1 MGATW
6 RKRFIPLY
14 TSGVCLGGL
23 IIFFYSF
30 SFDQGRFF
38 FTMLL
43 AIGVI
48 LLNYYDIKLPP
59 NGNGTSFD
67 SSLHLAVLVVFGMKY
82 VLFSLLLS
90 TIFIFIFQYKKMVW
104 WKHIF
109 NFSMYVLMI
118 SSAYCAFLFF
128 GGKMG
133 AFNFAYALAY
143 IASFVAYYT
152 VNAFVMTFYFFLN
165 SSQRMHVIVTN
176 IVKETFFEYMI
187 ILGGAVILTLSLPFY
202 PMFALTMFTSILVV
216 LSIIFRKYSYL
227 YEEVLKDKVFIEQLL
242 NALPSGIIM
251 NDKLKGSYFINESA
265 TTLLSLE
272 KKDIEHMLNER
283 QKPKKNKAFWELL
296 LANAPVTNK
305 KIVYKTLE
313 TKTFLI
319 SKVELKNRYDERIG
333 EITYFLDITEI
344 EELTKRMHQS
354 EKLAL
359 MGEMAAK
366 AAHEIRNPLAVIHGF
381 LAFMNENLHER
392 DREQYHIPLLLKEID
407 RINAIVE
414 DMLLIAKP
422 SAPVMKEAY
431 METIV
436 QDVLSLF
443 QQTLEAKNIR
453 VHVRL
458 DHVPLQLDSKQMMQ
472 VLYNLLHNS
481 IEAMGE
487 GGTICIYSDVDET
500 YNMYMYDSG
509 SGIPT
514 HMQEM
519 IFEPFITTKSSG
531 TGLGLTIVKR
541 IIENHGGT
549 IALHDSSE
557 KGTTFVIRLPIGR

>member
-1 MGATW
+1 M
-6 RKRFIPLY
+6 KRLFAIYVTLISLLGCALFLY
-14 TSGVCLGGL
+14 TWP
-23 IIFFYSF
+23 F
-30 SFDQGRFF
+30 SDVNVQNEWF
-38 FTMLL
+38 LL
-43 AIGVI
+43 
-48 LLNYYDIKLPP
+48 LLFAGAAVLLSRYTIYLPP
-59 NGNGTSFD
+59 NGNTFTLE
-67 SSLHLAVLVVFGMKY
+67 SSVYLALLFTHGLH
-82 VLFSLLLS
+82 FSLIILLIS
-90 TIFIFIFQYKKMVW
+90 SFVMYFWYPRKTSWFNHV
-104 WKHIF
+104 F
-109 NFSMYVLMI
+109 NFSVYTMMI
-118 SSAYCAFLFF
+118 FGSYYAYIVF
-128 GGKMG
+128 GGVVGKVSIYYFG
-133 AFNFAYALAY
+133 AY
-143 IASFVAYYT
+143 IASFAAFFVLNVLLMTIYFSLRSSTEFRLILLNTIKELIYIYMVELTASLILAILFVFDTIFGLLLYMFIMLLLSAVFRQYSHLYERLADDKAYIEKL
-152 VNAFVMTFYFFLN
+152 LN
-165 SSQRMHVIVTN
+165 S
-176 IVKETFFEYMI
+176 
-187 ILGGAVILTLSLPFY
+187 LP
-202 PMFALTMFTSILVV
+202 I
-216 LSIIFRKYSYL
+216 
-227 YEEVLKDKVFIEQLL
+227 
-242 NALPSGIIM
+242 GIITM
-251 NDKLKGSYFINESA
+251 DETRSDYFINKSA
-265 TTLLSLE
+265 
-272 KKDIEHMLNER
+272 M
-283 QKPKKNKAFWELL
+283 LL
-296 LANAPVTNK
+296 LCLDQR
-305 KIVYKTLE
+305 KIKEKIREGSEENSLFWNLLTSQDSFQQVKISYDSDEGEREFLVSKTD
-313 TKTFLI
+313 LI
-319 SKVELKNRYDERIG
+319 IPHKEPIGRI
-333 EITYFLDITEI
+333 IFFLDVTEAEKI
-344 EELTKRMHQS
+344 SRRIHQS

-443 QQTLEAKNIR
+443 EQTLEAKNIR

-481 IEAMGE
+481 IEAMEE

-514 HMQEM
+514 HMQET

-549 IALHDSSE
+549 IALHNSSE
-557 KGTTFVIRLPIGR
+557 QGTTFVIKLPIRR

>member
-1 MGATW
+1 M
-6 RKRFIPLY
+6 KRLFAIYVTLISLLGCALFLY
-14 TSGVCLGGL
+14 TWP
-23 IIFFYSF
+23 F
-30 SFDQGRFF
+30 SDVNVQNEWF
-38 FTMLL
+38 LL
-43 AIGVI
+43 
-48 LLNYYDIKLPP
+48 LLFAGAAVLLSRYTIYLPP
-59 NGNGTSFD
+59 NGNTFTLE
-67 SSLHLAVLVVFGMKY
+67 SSVYLALLFTHGLH
-82 VLFSLLLS
+82 FSLIILLIS
-90 TIFIFIFQYKKMVW
+90 SFVMYFWYPRKTSWFNHV
-104 WKHIF
+104 F
-109 NFSMYVLMI
+109 NFSVYTMMI
-118 SSAYCAFLFF
+118 FGSYYAYIVF
-128 GGKMG
+128 GGVVGKVSIYYFG
-133 AFNFAYALAY
+133 AY
-143 IASFVAYYT
+143 IASFAAFFVLNVLLMTIYFSLRSSTEFRLILLNTIKELIYIYMVELTASLILAILFVFDTIFGLLLYMFIMLLLSAVFRQYSHLYERLADDKAYIEKL
-152 VNAFVMTFYFFLN
+152 LN
-165 SSQRMHVIVTN
+165 S
-176 IVKETFFEYMI
+176 
-187 ILGGAVILTLSLPFY
+187 LP
-202 PMFALTMFTSILVV
+202 I
-216 LSIIFRKYSYL
+216 
-227 YEEVLKDKVFIEQLL
+227 
-242 NALPSGIIM
+242 GIITM
-251 NDKLKGSYFINESA
+251 DETRSDYFINKSA
-265 TTLLSLE
+265 
-272 KKDIEHMLNER
+272 M
-283 QKPKKNKAFWELL
+283 LL
-296 LANAPVTNK
+296 LCLDQR
-305 KIVYKTLE
+305 KIKEKIREGSEENSLFWNLLTSQDSFQQVKISYDSDEGEREFLVSKTD
-313 TKTFLI
+313 LI
-319 SKVELKNRYDERIG
+319 IPHKEPIGRI
-333 EITYFLDITEI
+333 IFFLDVTEAEKI
-344 EELTKRMHQS
+344 SRRIHQS

-443 QQTLEAKNIR
+443 EQTLEAKNIR

-481 IEAMGE
+481 IEAMEE

-514 HMQEM
+514 HMQET

-531 TGLGLTIVKR
+531 PGLGLTIVKR

-549 IALHDSSE
+549 IALHKSC
-557 KGTTFVIRLPIGR
+557 L

>member
-1 MGATW
+1 MCATW
-6 RKRFIPLY
+6 RKRLISLY
-14 TSGVCLGGL
+14 TSIVCFSGL

-30 SFDQGRFF
+30 SFDQEQILFSL
-38 FTMLL
+38 LL
-43 AIGVI
+43 AIGVV

-90 TIFIFIFQYKKMVW
+90 TVFIFIFQYKKMVW

-118 SSAYCAFLFF
+118 CSAYYTFLFF
-128 GGKMG
+128 DGEIG
-133 AFNFAYALAY
+133 AIDFAHSPAY
-143 IASFVAYYT
+143 IASFVVYYT
-152 VNAFVMTFYFFLN
+152 VNALIMAFYFFLN
-165 SSQRMHVIVTN
+165 SSQRMYVIVTS
-176 IVKETFFEYMI
+176 IVKETIFEYMI
-187 ILGGAVILTLSLPFY
+187 ILGGAVILALSLPFY
-202 PMFALTMFTSILVV
+202 PMFGLAMFTAILVV

-251 NDKLKGSYFINESA
+251 NDKLKGNYFINESA
-265 TTLLSLE
+265 VTLLSLG

-283 QKPKKNKAFWELL
+283 QKPKENKAFWELFL
-296 LANAPVTNK
+296 TSSPVTNK

-313 TKTFLI
+313 TKTFLM
-319 SKVELKNRYDERIG
+319 SKVQLKNRYDEHIG
-333 EITYFLDITEI
+333 EITYFLDITEM
-344 EELTKRMHQS
+344 EQLTKRIHQS

-422 SAPVMKEAY
+422 SAPVMKETY
-431 METIV
+431 IETIV

-481 IEAMGE
+481 IEAMEE

-514 HMQEM
+514 HMQAT

-557 KGTTFVIRLPIGR
+557 QGTTFVIRLPIHR

>member
-1 MGATW
+1 M
-6 RKRFIPLY
+6 KRLFAIYVTLISLLGCALFLY
-14 TSGVCLGGL
+14 TWP
-23 IIFFYSF
+23 F
-30 SFDQGRFF
+30 SDVNVQNEWF
-38 FTMLL
+38 LL
-43 AIGVI
+43 
-48 LLNYYDIKLPP
+48 LLFAGAAVLLSRYTIYLPP
-59 NGNGTSFD
+59 NGNAFTLE
-67 SSLHLAVLVVFGMKY
+67 SSVYLALLFTHGLH
-82 VLFSLLLS
+82 FSLIILLIS
-90 TIFIFIFQYKKMVW
+90 SFVMYFWYPRKTSWFNHV
-104 WKHIF
+104 F
-109 NFSMYVLMI
+109 NFSVYTMMI
-118 SSAYCAFLFF
+118 CGSYYAYIVF
-128 GGKMG
+128 GGVVGKVSIYDFG
-133 AFNFAYALAY
+133 AY
-143 IASFVAYYT
+143 IASFAAFFVLNVLLMTIYFSLRSSTEFRLILLNTIKELIYIYMVELTASLILAILFVFDTIFGLLLYMFIMLLLSAVFRQYSHLYERLADDKAYIEKL
-152 VNAFVMTFYFFLN
+152 LN
-165 SSQRMHVIVTN
+165 S
-176 IVKETFFEYMI
+176 
-187 ILGGAVILTLSLPFY
+187 LP
-202 PMFALTMFTSILVV
+202 I
-216 LSIIFRKYSYL
+216 
-227 YEEVLKDKVFIEQLL
+227 
-242 NALPSGIIM
+242 GIITM
-251 NDKLKGSYFINESA
+251 DETRSDYFINKSA
-265 TTLLSLE
+265 
-272 KKDIEHMLNER
+272 M
-283 QKPKKNKAFWELL
+283 LL
-296 LANAPVTNK
+296 LCLDQR
-305 KIVYKTLE
+305 KIKEKIREGSEENRLFWNLLTSQDSFQQVKISYDSDEGKREFLVSKTD
-313 TKTFLI
+313 LI
-319 SKVELKNRYDERIG
+319 IPHKEPIGRIVF
-333 EITYFLDITEI
+333 FLDVTEAEKI
-344 EELTKRMHQS
+344 SRRIHQS

-381 LAFMNENLHER
+381 LTFMNENLHER

-431 METIV
+431 IETIV

-481 IEAMGE
+481 IEAMEE

-514 HMQEM
+514 HMQET

-549 IALHDSSE
+549 IGLHDSSE
-557 KGTTFVIRLPIGR
+557 QGTTFVIKLPIRR

>member
-1 MGATW
+1 M
-6 RKRFIPLY
+6 KRLFAIYVTLISLLGCALFLY
-14 TSGVCLGGL
+14 TWP
-23 IIFFYSF
+23 F
-30 SFDQGRFF
+30 SDVNVQNEWF
-38 FTMLL
+38 LL
-43 AIGVI
+43 
-48 LLNYYDIKLPP
+48 LLFAGAAVLLSRYTIYLPP
-59 NGNGTSFD
+59 NGNAFTLE
-67 SSLHLAVLVVFGMKY
+67 SSVYLALLFTHGLH
-82 VLFSLLLS
+82 FSLIILLIS
-90 TIFIFIFQYKKMVW
+90 SFVMYFWYPRKTSWFNHV
-104 WKHIF
+104 F
-109 NFSMYVLMI
+109 NFSVYTMMI
-118 SSAYCAFLFF
+118 CGSYYAYIVF
-128 GGKMG
+128 GGVVGKVSIYYFG
-133 AFNFAYALAY
+133 AY
-143 IASFVAYYT
+143 IASFAAFFVLNVLLMTIYFSLRSSTEFRLILLNTIKELIYIYMVELTASLILAILFVFDTIFGLLLYMFIMLLLSAVFRQYSHLYERLVDDKAYIEKL
-152 VNAFVMTFYFFLN
+152 LN
-165 SSQRMHVIVTN
+165 S
-176 IVKETFFEYMI
+176 
-187 ILGGAVILTLSLPFY
+187 LP
-202 PMFALTMFTSILVV
+202 I
-216 LSIIFRKYSYL
+216 
-227 YEEVLKDKVFIEQLL
+227 
-242 NALPSGIIM
+242 GIITM
-251 NDKLKGSYFINESA
+251 DETRSDYFINKSA
-265 TTLLSLE
+265 
-272 KKDIEHMLNER
+272 M
-283 QKPKKNKAFWELL
+283 LL
-296 LANAPVTNK
+296 LCLDQR
-305 KIVYKTLE
+305 KIKEKIREGSEENSLFWNLLTSQDSFQQVKISYDSDEGEREFLVSKTD
-313 TKTFLI
+313 LI
-319 SKVELKNRYDERIG
+319 IPHKEPIGRI
-333 EITYFLDITEI
+333 IFFLDVTEAEKI
-344 EELTKRMHQS
+344 SRRIHQS

-431 METIV
+431 IETIV

-443 QQTLEAKNIR
+443 QQTLEVKNIR

-481 IEAMGE
+481 IEAMEE

-514 HMQEM
+514 HMQET

-557 KGTTFVIRLPIGR
+557 QGTTFVIKLPIRR

>member
-1 MGATW
+1 M
-6 RKRFIPLY
+6 KRLFAIYVTLISLLGCALFLY
-14 TSGVCLGGL
+14 TWP
-23 IIFFYSF
+23 F
-30 SFDQGRFF
+30 SDVNVQNEWF
-38 FTMLL
+38 LL
-43 AIGVI
+43 
-48 LLNYYDIKLPP
+48 LLFAGAAVLLSRYTIYLPP
-59 NGNGTSFD
+59 NGNAFTLE
-67 SSLHLAVLVVFGMKY
+67 SSVYLALLFTHGLH
-82 VLFSLLLS
+82 FSLIILLIS
-90 TIFIFIFQYKKMVW
+90 SFVMYFWYPRKTSWFNHV
-104 WKHIF
+104 F
-109 NFSMYVLMI
+109 NFSVYTMMI
-118 SSAYCAFLFF
+118 CGSYYAYIVF
-128 GGKMG
+128 GGVVGKVSIYYFG
-133 AFNFAYALAY
+133 AY
-143 IASFVAYYT
+143 IASFAAFFVLNVLLMTIYFSLRSSTEFRLILLNTIKELIYIYMVELTASLILAILFVFDTIFGLLLYMFIMLLLSAVFRQYSHLYERLADDKAYIEKL
-152 VNAFVMTFYFFLN
+152 LN
-165 SSQRMHVIVTN
+165 S
-176 IVKETFFEYMI
+176 
-187 ILGGAVILTLSLPFY
+187 LP
-202 PMFALTMFTSILVV
+202 I
-216 LSIIFRKYSYL
+216 
-227 YEEVLKDKVFIEQLL
+227 
-242 NALPSGIIM
+242 GIITM
-251 NDKLKGSYFINESA
+251 DETRSDYFINKSA
-265 TTLLSLE
+265 
-272 KKDIEHMLNER
+272 M
-283 QKPKKNKAFWELL
+283 LL
-296 LANAPVTNK
+296 LCLDQR
-305 KIVYKTLE
+305 KIKEKIREGSEENSLFWNLLTSQDSFQQVKISYDSDEGEREFLVSKTD
-313 TKTFLI
+313 LI
-319 SKVELKNRYDERIG
+319 IPHKEPIGRI
-333 EITYFLDITEI
+333 IFFLDVTEAEKI
-344 EELTKRMHQS
+344 SRRIHQS

-431 METIV
+431 IETIV

-443 QQTLEAKNIR
+443 QQTLEAKRIR

-481 IEAMGE
+481 IEAMEE

-514 HMQEM
+514 HMQET

-557 KGTTFVIRLPIGR
+557 QGTTFVIKLPIRR

>member
-1 MGATW
+1 
-6 RKRFIPLY
+6 
-14 TSGVCLGGL
+14 
-23 IIFFYSF
+23 
-30 SFDQGRFF
+30 
-38 FTMLL
+38 MLL
-43 AIGVI
+43 TIGVL

-90 TIFIFIFQYKKMVW
+90 TIFIFIFQHKKMVW

-128 GGKMG
+128 GGKIG
-133 AFNFAYALAY
+133 TFNFTYALAY

-152 VNAFVMTFYFFLN
+152 VNAFVMAFYFFLN

-187 ILGGAVILTLSLPFY
+187 ILGGAVMLTLFLPFY
-202 PMFALTMFTSILVV
+202 PMFGLTIFISVLVV

-251 NDKLKGSYFINESA
+251 NDQLAGSYFINESA

-272 KKDIEHMLNER
+272 KKDIEHMLDKR
-283 QKPKKNKAFWELL
+283 KKPEENKAFWELL
-296 LANAPVTNK
+296 LANSPLTNK

-319 SKVELKNRYDERIG
+319 SKVKLKNRYDECIG
-333 EITYFLDITEI
+333 EITYFLDITEM
-344 EELTKRMHQS
+344 EELTKRIHQS

-359 MGEMAAK
+359 IGEMAAK

-381 LAFMNENLHER
+381 LAFMNENLAKNE
-392 DREQYHIPLLLKEID
+392 REQYHIPLLLQEID

-414 DMLLIAKP
+414 DMLLMAKP
-422 SAPVMKEAY
+422 SAPMLKETY

-436 QDVLSLF
+436 QDVLSLL

-458 DHVPLQLDSKQMMQ
+458 DPVPLSIDPKQMMQ
-472 VLYNLLHNS
+472 VLYNLLYNS
-481 IEAMGE
+481 IEAIE
-487 GGTICIYSDVDET
+487 ENGTICIYSDVTET
-500 YNMYMYDSG
+500 YNMYVYDSG
-509 SGIPT
+509 RGIPKE
-514 HMQEM
+514 MQKTM
-519 IFEPFITTKSSG
+519 FEPFMTTKSSG

-557 KGTTFVIRLPIGR
+557 KGTTFVITLPIRR

>member
-1 MGATW
+1 M
-6 RKRFIPLY
+6 KRLFAIYVTLISLLGCALFLY
-14 TSGVCLGGL
+14 TWP
-23 IIFFYSF
+23 F
-30 SFDQGRFF
+30 SDVNVQNEWF
-38 FTMLL
+38 LL
-43 AIGVI
+43 
-48 LLNYYDIKLPP
+48 LLFAGAAVLLSRYTIYLPP
-59 NGNGTSFD
+59 NGNAFTLE
-67 SSLHLAVLVVFGMKY
+67 SSVYLALLFTHGLH
-82 VLFSLLLS
+82 FSLIILLIS
-90 TIFIFIFQYKKMVW
+90 SFVMYFWYPRKTSWFNHV
-104 WKHIF
+104 F
-109 NFSMYVLMI
+109 NFSVYTMMI
-118 SSAYCAFLFF
+118 CGSYYAYIVF
-128 GGKMG
+128 GGVVGKVSIYDFG
-133 AFNFAYALAY
+133 AY
-143 IASFVAYYT
+143 IASFA
-152 VNAFVMTFYFFLN
+152 AFFVLNVLLMTIYFSLRSSTEFRLILLN
-165 SSQRMHVIVTN
+165 TI
-176 IVKETFFEYMI
+176 KELIYIYMVELTASL
-187 ILGGAVILTLSLPFY
+187 ILAILFIFDAIFGLLLYIFIMLLLSAV
-202 PMFALTMFTSILVV
+202 
-216 LSIIFRKYSYL
+216 FRQYSHL
-227 YEEVLKDKVFIEQLL
+227 YERLADDKAYIEQLL
-242 NALPSGIIM
+242 NSLPIGIITM
-251 NDKLKGSYFINESA
+251 DETRSDYFINKSA
-265 TTLLSLE
+265 
-272 KKDIEHMLNER
+272 M
-283 QKPKKNKAFWELL
+283 LL
-296 LANAPVTNK
+296 LCLDQR
-305 KIVYKTLE
+305 KIKEKIREGSEENRLFWNLLTSQDSFQQVKISYDSDEGKRGFLVSKTD
-313 TKTFLI
+313 LI
-319 SKVELKNRYDERIG
+319 IPHKEPIGRIVF
-333 EITYFLDITEI
+333 FLDVTEAEKI
-344 EELTKRMHQS
+344 SRRIHQS

-422 SAPVMKEAY
+422 SAPVMKETY
-431 METIV
+431 IETIV

-481 IEAMGE
+481 IEAMEE

-514 HMQEM
+514 HMQAT

-557 KGTTFVIRLPIGR
+557 QGTTFVIRLPIRR